1 MNSLLL
7 IAFLSLSFCIPIKA
21 APPYGQLSVKGSQLV
36 GSNGQPVQLVGM
48 SLFWSSC
55 GEGEVFYNKATV
67 NSLKCSWNS
76 NVVRAAMGVEY
87 SGCQRPGYLD
97 APNVELGKVE
107 AVVKAAIELDMYVIL
122 DFHDHNAQS
131 HVKQAIEFFT
141 YFAQNY
147 GSKYPNIIYETFNEP
162 LQVDWNGVKSY
173 HEQVVAEIRKYD
185 TKNVIVL
192 GTTTWSQDV
201 DTAANN
207 PVSGTN
213 LCYSLHFYAAT
224 HKQNLRDKAQAAIN
238 KGACIFVTEYGT
250 VDASGGGGVDEGSTK
265 EWYNFLDSNKIS
277 NLNWAISNKAE
288 GASALTSGTSASQ
301 VGNDD
306 RLTASGLIVKKYIKS
321 KNTGVSCSGASSS
334 SGSGSKP
341 SGNKPSNSESST
353 AKTSGNSGN
362 KGGNSNTGSNA
373 NNSGSKS
380 GNSGSNTGNTGS
392 NAGANS
398 GNTGTSTGSSS
409 VTASVQVPDKWD
421 NGARFQ
427 LVFKNNAST
436 KKCGVKFSLTFASGQ
451 QITGIWNVQNVTGN
465 NFVLPDYVTI
475 EAGKQYTDA
484 GMNINGPATP
494 PQIKV
499 LGDGKCVH

>member
-1 MNSLLL
+1 MISFTL
-7 IAFLSLSFCIPIKA
+7 IAFLSLSICLPIKA

-36 GSNGQPVQLVGM
+36 GSNGQAVQLVGM

-55 GEGEVFYNKATV
+55 GEGEIFYNKATV
-67 NSLKCSWNS
+67 NSLKCSWNC

-97 APNVELGKVE
+97 APITERDKVE
-107 AVVKAAIELDMYVIL
+107 AVVKAAIELDIYVIL
-122 DFHDHNAQS
+122 DFHDHNAQG

-141 YFAQNY
+141 YFAQKY
-147 GSKYPNIIYETFNEP
+147 GNYPNIIYETFNEP

-173 HEQVVAEIRKYD
+173 HEQVVAAIRNIDK
-185 TKNVIVL
+185 KNVIIL

-213 LCYSLHFYAAT
+213 LCYTLHFYAAS
-224 HKQNLRDKAQAAIN
+224 HRQNLRDKAQSAMS

-250 VDASGGGGVDEGSTK
+250 VDASGTGGVDESSTK
-265 EWYNFLDSNKIS
+265 EWWTFLDNNKIS
-277 NLNWAISNKAE
+277 YLNWGIYNKAE
-288 GASALTSGTSASQ
+288 GAAALTPGSGASD
-301 VGNDD
+301 VASDS
-306 RLTASGLIVKKYIKS
+306 RLTASGSLVKNKTRSFKS
-321 KNTGVSCSGASSS
+321 GVSCSGSSS
-334 SGSGSKP
+334 SGSS
-341 SGNKPSNSESST
+341 SSSNNN
-353 AKTSGNSGN
+353 ANNNSGNSNNNGNSKTVNISGKSETNTNKKSSNTQN
-362 KGGNSNTGSNA
+362 KGNSGSSGSNTGSN
-373 NNSGSKS
+373 S
-380 GNSGSNTGNTGS
+380 GNTGS
-392 NAGANS
+392 N
-398 GNTGTSTGSSS
+398 TGSSS

-436 KKCGVKFSLTFASGQ
+436 KKCAVKFSLTFASGQ
-451 QITGIWNVQNVTGN
+451 KINGIWNVQNVTGN
-465 NFVLPDYVTI
+465 SFVLPDYVTI

-484 GMNINGPATP
+484 GMSITGPATA

-499 LGDGKCVH
+499 LGDGRCVF